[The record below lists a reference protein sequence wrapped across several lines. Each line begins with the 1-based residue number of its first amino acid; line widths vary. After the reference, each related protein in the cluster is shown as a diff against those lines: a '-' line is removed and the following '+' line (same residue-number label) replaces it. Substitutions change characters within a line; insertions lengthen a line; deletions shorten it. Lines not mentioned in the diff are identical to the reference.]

1 MAPRTRHSDADVPW
15 IGTGIDMQTRT
26 AATSVMAI
34 AGIVVGAALAR
45 SVSISYSSD
54 AGYTIN
60 TSTSSSTSPADSTT
74 SPAASSTSPAASTTS
89 PADSTTSPAAS
100 STSQA
105 TEGPANYVFACINK
119 SGKIDYLEFRLPL
132 PHQCWFSGE
141 TLWHFAAVP
150 AIAPSPTPTPS
161 PFPSPSPS
169 PTASMSATASA
180 SVTSPA
186 S

>member
-60 TSTSSSTSPADSTT
+60 TSTSSSTSPAAST
-74 SPAASSTSPAASTTS
+74 TSPAASTTS

-141 TLWHFAAVP
+141 ILWHFAAVP
-150 AIAPSPTPTPS
+150 AVAPSPTPTPS

-169 PTASMSATASA
+169 PTASMSVTASA